1 MEVKFE
7 TKERPDIVRK
17 IQMQIRCLV
26 LNDVYE
32 IRDFINKEIALYGNL
47 IKFLNM
53 ASIANERMEPDE

>member
-7 TKERPDIVRK
+7 TKERPDIVKK
-17 IQMQIRCLV
+17 IEMQIGCLV

-47 IKFLNM
+47 IKFLNKSHM
-53 ASIANERMEPDE
+53 FNERMNPDD

>member
-7 TKERPDIVRK
+7 TKERPDIVKK
-17 IQMQIRCLV
+17 IEMQIGCLV

-47 IKFLNM
+47 IKFLNKSHM
-53 ASIANERMEPDE
+53 FNERMNPDE